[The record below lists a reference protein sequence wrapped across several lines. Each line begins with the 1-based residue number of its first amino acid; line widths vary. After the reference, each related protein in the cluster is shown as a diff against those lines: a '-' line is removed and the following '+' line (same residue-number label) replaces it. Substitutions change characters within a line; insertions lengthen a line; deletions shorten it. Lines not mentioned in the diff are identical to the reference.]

1 MADFPEKLY
10 NYLGSGAPGLVIT
23 IGADELP
30 NTAYTWVVASD
41 RKTARF
47 AVDQQSNTQINL
59 EGNGRCAIQII
70 GPENLLFLI
79 KGQAHFISDPIEM
92 ASLSVLIAEMSEM
105 QIKDQSWK
113 GVSVTPLAY
122 QWPAGQS
129 KRMEKMEDALFDQM
143 RIELQPHQ

>member
-1 MADFPEKLY
+1 M
-10 NYLGSGAPGLVIT
+10 
-23 IGADELP
+23 
-30 NTAYTWVVASD
+30 
-41 RKTARF
+41 
-47 AVDQQSNTQINL
+47 
-59 EGNGRCAIQII
+59 
-70 GPENLLFLI
+70 LFLI

-143 RIELQPHQ
+143 MIELFTGIRSFFSFFLRISNTHIWYWIIV